1 MEGKCIIKLYSLQ
14 MLLSKM
20 LGKREFYKCT
30 HGNLHAFW
38 EVSDEVSGSFMK
50 TLVKE
55 HLFLSDL
62 G

>member
-1 MEGKCIIKLYSLQ
+1 